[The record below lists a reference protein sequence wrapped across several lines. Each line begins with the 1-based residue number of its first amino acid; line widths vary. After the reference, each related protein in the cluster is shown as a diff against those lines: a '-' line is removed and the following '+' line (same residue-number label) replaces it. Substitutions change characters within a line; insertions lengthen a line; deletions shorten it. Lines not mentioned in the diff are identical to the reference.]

1 MCPEPVL
8 AINVRLFTYIY
19 LKRRGKDEGGHVA
32 AHLDVQPVDP
42 RGAAV
47 DVDRAC
53 RINERNAIDLIPG
66 TFRVMHHMCPEPVL
80 VKIRMALSPNRL
92 SLFFVVPAPRSVA
105 RLGQMIGAALFFLI

>member
-1 MCPEPVL
+1 MSEPLL

-66 TFRVMHHMCPEPVL
+66 TFRVMYYMCPEPVL

-92 SLFFVVPAPRSVA
+92 F
-105 RLGQMIGAALFFLI
+105 LFFLLSPHRAPSPGWAK